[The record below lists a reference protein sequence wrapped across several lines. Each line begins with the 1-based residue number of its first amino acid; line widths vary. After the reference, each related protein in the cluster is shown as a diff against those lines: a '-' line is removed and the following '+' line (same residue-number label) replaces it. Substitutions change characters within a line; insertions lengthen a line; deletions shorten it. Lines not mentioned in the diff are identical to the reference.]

1 MFSPEIARPDVIDFV
16 IERSDCTVTT
26 LFTTRLSKST
36 PQAGEFG
43 LTLLQVELSSCVY
56 SHQSR
61 IDLPAIPFSYA
72 CTCFNPAEFPA
83 HADISWK
90 YAVLW
95 LRGRCLG

>member
-43 LTLLQVELSSCVY
+43 LTLLQVELSSCV
-56 SHQSR
+56 
-61 IDLPAIPFSYA
+61 
-72 CTCFNPAEFPA
+72 
-83 HADISWK
+83 
-90 YAVLW
+90 
-95 LRGRCLG
+95 